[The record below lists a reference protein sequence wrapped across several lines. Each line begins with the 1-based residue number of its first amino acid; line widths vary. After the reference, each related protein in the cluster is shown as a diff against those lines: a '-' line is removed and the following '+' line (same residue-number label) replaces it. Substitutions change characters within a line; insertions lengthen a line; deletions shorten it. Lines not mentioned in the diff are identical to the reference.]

1 MPTIE
6 QRDTILDAPRRAY
19 EFMNSDAYLD
29 LKADLDNRAASVK
42 EELQVIDEKYPSN
55 VNIRG
60 RLIEYFIASNDDKQK
75 DKLMKKISNNE
86 LIDDLL
92 TGDGLGDYSTKN
104 RNYIIE
110 TDIKSKDMKY
120 NSAPKGYNV
129 DKLLSFLSKP
139 ESIYLLY
146 IVIMNGKNSLKT
158 DLVSIFQKQILD
170 KTRIQHHWAGRNSR
184 GVAQF
189 DGQALEYFLKDD
201 KIKIEIEKAKRYLID
216 LLDED
221 DY

>member
-1 MPTIE
+1 
-6 QRDTILDAPRRAY
+6 
-19 EFMNSDAYLD
+19 MNSATYLD
-29 LKADLDNRAASVK
+29 LKADLDNRTASVK
-42 EELQVIDEKYPSN
+42 KDLQVIDEKYPSN

-60 RLIEYFIASNDDKQK
+60 RLIEYFIASNDDKHK
-75 DKLMKKISNNE
+75 DKLMKKISNDE

-92 TGDGLGDYSTKN
+92 TKDGLGDYSIKKG
-104 RNYIIE
+104 NYIIE

>member
-1 MPTIE
+1 MGFAL
-6 QRDTILDAPRRAY
+6 RNILGNCVKR
-19 EFMNSDAYLD
+19 
-29 LKADLDNRAASVK
+29 NRKVCISW
-42 EELQVIDEKYPSN
+42 
-55 VNIRG
+55 
-60 RLIEYFIASNDDKQK
+60 LI
-75 DKLMKKISNNE
+75 
-86 LIDDLL
+86 
-92 TGDGLGDYSTKN
+92 
-104 RNYIIE
+104 
-110 TDIKSKDMKY
+110 
-120 NSAPKGYNV
+120 
-129 DKLLSFLSKP
+129 
-139 ESIYLLY
+139 LY

-221 DY
+221 EKRGTFLSNN